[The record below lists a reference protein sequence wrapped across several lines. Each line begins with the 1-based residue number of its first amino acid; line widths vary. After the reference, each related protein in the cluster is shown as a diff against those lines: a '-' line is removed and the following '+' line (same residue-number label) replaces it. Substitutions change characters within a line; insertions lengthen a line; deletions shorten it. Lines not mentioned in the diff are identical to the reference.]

1 MSRLVHEA
9 PCPVLVLMRSA
20 QHDAEGAEAGSAG
33 VHAS

>member
-20 QHDAEGAEAGSAG
+20 QHDAEGAAEPVSRLAA
-33 VHAS
+33 